1 MPESFAKEGG
11 SDSNQNPPKY
21 QARPTESRIPI
32 SNQPSA
38 FAGGAVIEYSLA
50 MPSCLKNSSSP
61 LLCRK
66 LIVRSSFASAVA
78 ALTIFAAIALSS
90 PPAVWGEELPESQTD
105 ADNSAGQAPQNQTPP
120 DKTTPGQ
127 PAGTPLSN
135 KIPGAKIY
143 NLLQKKSIV
152 FPDIAASQERLSA
165 GQKFQLFVDNSGSVH
180 TVSWSILGAALGQ
193 ADNSPTGFGQG
204 WDAYA
209 KRFGA
214 SMARGASNEFFGTFV
229 ISSVLHL
236 DPRFYPEANPTL
248 FHAAKYSVQRV
259 FIMRND
265 EGRDVIAWPRLVGP
279 LMGESLANVYWPDR
293 NRTVGDT
300 LFRYGVDLATRA
312 GGNMLRE
319 YWPVLHRKLGHSTH
333 ITPRD

>member
-1 MPESFAKEGG
+1 
-11 SDSNQNPPKY
+11 
-21 QARPTESRIPI
+21 
-32 SNQPSA
+32 
-38 FAGGAVIEYSLA
+38 
-50 MPSCLKNSSSP
+50 
-61 LLCRK
+61 
-66 LIVRSSFASAVA
+66 
-78 ALTIFAAIALSS
+78 
-90 PPAVWGEELPESQTD
+90 LPESQTHS
-105 ADNSAGQAPQNQTPP
+105 DNSAAQVPPNQTPR
-120 DKTTPGQ
+120 DKTTPDQ
-127 PAGTPLSN
+127 PSASPHSN
-135 KIPGAKIY
+135 RIPGVAIY

-152 FPDIAASQERLSA
+152 FPDIAASQERMSA

-180 TVSWSILGAALGQ
+180 TLSWSVLGAALGQ

-229 ISSVLHL
+229 ISSVLHI
-236 DPRFYPEANPTL
+236 DPRFYAEVNPT
-248 FHAAKYSVQRV
+248 FSHAAKYSVQRV

-279 LMGESLANVYWPDR
+279 LMAESLANVYWPER
-293 NRTVGDT
+293 NRSVGDT

-319 YWPVLHRKLGHSTH
+319 YWPVVYKKLGHSTTAAPQH
-333 ITPRD
+333 